1 MVFASRTDASSWML
15 NVVELSQAGFL
26 VALVVAAVA
35 EVTLKRC
42 LHVQPAPE
50 PLVVEAAVSAAAS
63 RALKVVVVVEVS
75 VAVEVM
81 VSVVAATL
89 APVAIATALEH
100 QAEHL
105 QALALTGETV
115 ATEASPVGMTPAAA
129 GAHMTI
135 DQAVAEMAAEMDAMV
150 AETVAETVVGM
161 EDERQ
166 DERLDERLDVMD
178 ETAGETADV
187 MATVKAA
194 GPEATWNLSAGAK
207 VGIVTGIVT
216 GIGTTTDPATTIAAS
231 EATMAATKIP
241 ESCVGTE
248 PYGRSFRWVLSFLTL
263 SFSVLSSHRA
273 RVSRGIRFTMFDDPR
288 PKSTGVV
295 LRTQTPRMLPV
306 SGVVNS
312 IPSTRAQNHAIS
324 FFYQG

>member
-35 EVTLKRC
+35 EVTPKRC

-115 ATEASPVGMTPAAA
+115 VTEASRVVMTPEVAD
-129 GAHMTI
+129 AHMTI
-135 DQAVAEMAAEMDAMV
+135 DQAVAETAAEMDAMLV
-150 AETVAETVVGM
+150 ETVVETVVGM
-161 EDERQ
+161 E

>member
-1 MVFASRTDASSWML
+1 MVFASRTDASSSMS
-15 NVVELSQAGFL
+15 NVVEPSQAGFL

-35 EVTLKRC
+35 EVTPKRC

-50 PLVVEAAVSAAAS
+50 PLVAEAAVSAAAS

-89 APVAIATALEH
+89 APVAIVTALEH

-135 DQAVAEMAAEMDAMV
+135 DQAVAETAAEMDAMLV
-150 AETVAETVVGM
+150 ETVVETVVGM
-161 EDERQ
+161 E

-263 SFSVLSSHRA
+263 SFSVPSSHRA